1 MARCCRARPRSDRC
15 GSWEVEIAGVP
26 AKRFLALGLGLTCG
40 AAPVLVAAQAAD
52 GPQETTFS
60 IGTSVKGRPITGVHR
75 AYPGA
80 RNKVV
85 IIGSIHGNERAG
97 QRVVRD
103 LLGRSLPRDVDLWL
117 LRTVNPD
124 GVAADTRTHADHVDL
139 NRNFSYHWRS
149 LNRGTIEWSGPRALS
164 EPESRALRAFILKI
178 DPALIVV
185 FHQPLFAVG
194 AQTQAKAAP
203 VVRALARGMGLP
215 IRTLNCNSTCFGS
228 FSSWVNHRT
237 DGVAVTVEFGQS
249 VSDSRIRRAARTL
262 LSVGAGL

>member
-1 MARCCRARPRSDRC
+1 MSGMSGQRPLRH
-15 GSWEVEIAGVP
+15 VLPVVVAT
-26 AKRFLALGLGLTCG
+26 ALGLGLTCG
-40 AAPVLVAAQAAD
+40 AAPVLVGAQAAG
-52 GPQETTFS
+52 GPQTSTFS
-60 IGTSVKGRPITGVHR
+60 IGTSVKGRLITGVHR

-80 RNKVV
+80 SKRVV

-124 GVAADTRTHADHVDL
+124 GVAADTRTNAHHVDL

-149 LNRGTIEWSGPRALS
+149 LNRGTTQWSGPRALS

-194 AQTQAKAAP
+194 AQTQAKARP
-203 VVRALARGMGLP
+203 IVRALATGMGLP
-215 IRTLNCNSTCFGS
+215 IRTLNCGSTCFGS
-228 FSSWVNHRT
+228 FSSWVNHRS
-237 DGVAVTVEFGQS
+237 DGVAVTVEFGRS